1 MRFVQGVEQRDGG
14 QRLGDGDAAD
24 ARVAAKGPG
33 GGEGETAHRVQ
44 AGDAGSDVHP
54 GKTAQGF
61 EGLHLLEG
69 EAIALEPVGHLLC
82 LGEGDPGQGADL
94 AEDPLSVIV
103 HAADDR
109 PALFQLLA
117 GEAGDGLEY
126 LHGLPCA
133 GFIGQRGGSVRRR
146 PGAGQQEGEEQGEG
160 GAANGP
166 ECAAGVLSHGETRGG
181 DGLWV

>member
-1 MRFVQGVEQRDGG
+1 MTD
-14 QRLGDGDAAD
+14 
-24 ARVAAKGPG
+24 
-33 GGEGETAHRVQ
+33 Q
-44 AGDAGSDVHP
+44 AGDAGSDVCP
-54 GKTAQGF
+54 GEAGQGL
-61 EGLHLLEG
+61 ESLHLLEG
-69 EAIALEPVGHLLC
+69 EAIALEPVRHLLC
-82 LGEGDPGQGADL
+82 LGKCHPGQGADL
-94 AEDPLSVIV
+94 AEDPLGVIV

-117 GEAGDGLEY
+117 GEAGNGLED

-146 PGAGQQEGEEQGEG
+146 PGAGQQDGEEQGEG
-160 GAANGP
+160 GTANGP